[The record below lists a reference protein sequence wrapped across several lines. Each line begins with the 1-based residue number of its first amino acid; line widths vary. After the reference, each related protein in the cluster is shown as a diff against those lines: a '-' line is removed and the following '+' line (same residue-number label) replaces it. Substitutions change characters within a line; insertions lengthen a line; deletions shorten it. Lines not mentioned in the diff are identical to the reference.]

1 LAQINRSILAAS
13 AACKNARWLLFLTV
27 LFFAGSAP
35 ADDREKQL
43 ARVRE
48 RLQSLQADLNKTK
61 TQRESVREE
70 ISDLERKIGVSLNQ
84 LRTTEKRLALEE
96 RRLNALREKQ
106 AAQRRHLDEQR
117 EGLAR
122 HARAQYAAGRQ
133 EHLKLLLMQQDPNT
147 VSRTLVYYRY
157 IYQERSERI
166 ASIQTALVKARELEE
181 NVQTKQ
187 QELLGLRES
196 QQRAKT
202 ELETNRAR
210 RGTLLASLDRRM
222 ATQSRQIDHLRED
235 ETRLTRLLKEI
246 TTAYADIP
254 MPRDLK
260 GAFGTL
266 KGKLAL
272 PAKGQLA
279 ARYGDP
285 KTVGNLKW
293 RGLFLNAAEGT
304 AVRAVAR
311 GRVAYADWLRGFGL
325 LLILEH
331 GDGYMTLYGHNQSL
345 HKQAGEWVDA
355 GDAIARVGNTGDVSQ
370 PGLYFEIRH
379 IGEPRDP
386 LLWCRTR

>member
-1 LAQINRSILAAS
+1 LAQTSRLRSTTVARRS
-13 AACKNARWLLFLTV
+13 ARWLVALAACCA
-27 LFFAGSAP
+27 AGAAP
-35 ADDREKQL
+35 ADDREAQL

-48 RLQSLQADLNKTK
+48 RLQTLQSDLNKTK

-70 ISDLERKIGVSLNQ
+70 ISDLERKIGISLNQ
-84 LRTTEKRLALEE
+84 LRTTEKGLGLEE

-106 AAQRRHLDEQR
+106 ASQRRRLDEHR
-117 EGLAR
+117 EALAR
-122 HARAQYAAGRQ
+122 HARAQYALGRQ
-133 EHLKLLLMQQDPNT
+133 EHVKLLLMQQDPAT
-147 VSRTLVYYRY
+147 VSRTLAYYRY
-157 IYQERSERI
+157 IYQERTERI
-166 ASIQTALVKARELEE
+166 AAIQTALAEVRELEGA
-181 NVQTKQ
+181 VQAKQ
-187 QELLGLRES
+187 KELLAMREQ
-196 QQRAKT
+196 QQRGKN
-202 ELETNRAR
+202 ELETHRTR
-210 RGTLLASLDRRM
+210 RGTLLASLDRRV
-222 ATQSRQIDHLRED
+222 ATQSRQLEHLRED
-235 ETRLTRLLKEI
+235 EARLTRLLKEI
-246 TTAYADIP
+246 TTAYAEIP
-254 MPRDLK
+254 MPRDIK

-272 PAKGQLA
+272 PTKGQLS

-293 RGLFLNAAEGT
+293 RGVFVNAAEG
-304 AVRAVAR
+304 APVRAVAR

-379 IGEPRDP
+379 NGEPRDP

>member
-1 LAQINRSILAAS
+1 MAQTSRRAPARSIALLIALLSCTAA
-13 AACKNARWLLFLTV
+13 
-27 LFFAGSAP
+27 AP
-35 ADDREKQL
+35 GDDREAQL

-48 RLQSLQADLNKTK
+48 RLQSLQSDLNTTK

-70 ISDLERKIGVSLNQ
+70 INNLERKIGISLNQ

-96 RRLNALREKQ
+96 RRLKTLRERH
-106 AAQRRHLDEQR
+106 AIERRHLDEQR

-133 EHLKLLLMQQDPNT
+133 EHLKLLLMQQDPAT
-147 VSRTLVYYRY
+147 VSRTLTYYRY
-157 IYQERSERI
+157 IYQERTERI
-166 ASIQTALVKARELEE
+166 TAIQTSLTKARALEE
-181 NVQTKQ
+181 EVQTKQ
-187 QELLGLRES
+187 QELLGLRET
-196 QQRAKT
+196 QQRGKS
-202 ELETNRAR
+202 ELEANRAR
-210 RGTLLASLDRRM
+210 RGTLLASLDRRV
-222 ATQSRQIDHLRED
+222 AAQSRQIDHLRED
-235 ETRLTRLLKEI
+235 EARLARLFKEI
-246 TTAYADIP
+246 VTAYAEIP

-260 GAFGTL
+260 GAFGTF

-272 PAKGQLA
+272 PTKGHLA
-279 ARYGDP
+279 ARFGDP

-293 RGLFLNAAEGT
+293 RGLFLNATEGT
-304 AVRAVAR
+304 PVRAVAR

-345 HKQAGEWVDA
+345 HKQAGEWVET

-379 IGEPRDP
+379 NGEPRDP